1 MLTKAICLTA
11 PNVWPEHLKWVRGT
25 LPLLNLSCHCGHVTN
40 LFPNRINVLKTTRIN
55 IWSSASLSYKNTG
68 LLHGFFLPFLCLSGF
83 LPLTTGPAPAALTAL
98 PPAGCA
104 CWILLTAGFPLLPC
118 IQGKQADTPALPRS
132 GPWIPSKPCRK
143 FLVFVPA
150 HQTPHGDEAP
160 PVPSATHVGK
170 TESSVFLQKWDP
182 PGSLTVELAF
192 NSHHWKEEM
201 VSLLN

>member
-11 PNVWPEHLKWVRGT
+11 PSVWPEHLKWVRGT
-25 LPLLNLSCHCGHVTN
+25 LPLLNLSCHCAHVTN

-104 CWILLTAGFPLLPC
+104 CRILLAAGFPLLPC
-118 IQGKQADTPALPRS
+118 MQGKQADTPALPRS
-132 GPWIPSKPCRK
+132 GP
-143 FLVFVPA
+143 
-150 HQTPHGDEAP
+150 
-160 PVPSATHVGK
+160 
-170 TESSVFLQKWDP
+170 
-182 PGSLTVELAF
+182 
-192 NSHHWKEEM
+192 
-201 VSLLN
+201 